1 MSLNVDAKYPG
12 SDRIGPL
19 AKYNMNTV
27 TTVGAGTITVAQ
39 FINGVYRR
47 DPNGAGRSDTT
58 PTAAAIAAVI
68 SDLQVGDGFEFFVR
82 NDADAN
88 ETITLL
94 AGTGIT
100 IVGTATILQNKTEQF
115 RVICTAIGITPTFTM
130 IRGGEGI
137 V

>member
-1 MSLNVDAKYPG
+1 MSQNVDAKYPG
-12 SDRIGPL
+12 SDILGPL
-19 AKYNMNTV
+19 RKFNMNVV
-27 TTVGAGTITVAQ
+27 TTVGAVTITVAQ
-39 FINGVYRR
+39 FINGIYRR

-68 SDLQVGDGFEFFVR
+68 SDLRVGDGFTFFVR

-100 IVGTATILQNKTEQF
+100 IVGTATILQNKSEEF
-115 RVICTAIGITPTFTM
+115 KVVCTAIGITPTFTM
-130 IRGGEGI
+130 IRGSEGI